1 LVIQRKRNKNGFFG
15 VIQRKRKR
23 NKNNSFLVIQRE
35 RKRKEDKS
43 KKRMKYIRSSFF

>member
-1 LVIQRKRNKNGFFG
+1 LVIQRKRSKNGFFG

-35 RKRKEDKS
+35 RKRKEDKN
-43 KKRMKYIRSSFF
+43 KKE